1 MGNVGGERE
10 RKRED
15 GDGGREGLG
24 EMFQESAS
32 LSCKTVQREHPRWK
46 EQDKEKLKGTK
57 TLETTHET
65 WKQGL
70 GSSSWQPREGQKGHQ
85 IEMQLDM

>member
-1 MGNVGGERE
+1 MGNVWGERE
-10 RKRED
+10 RER
-15 GDGGREGLG
+15 GWRWREGG
-24 EMFQESAS
+24 IGGMFQESAS
-32 LSCKTVQREHPRWK
+32 LACKTVQREHPRWK